1 MYIPSAFAQTDT
13 AQIAQFIDQHPLAAL
28 VGQVDGRI
36 VAHHLPFMRTAGL
49 APGERIVAHAA
60 RGNPIWQLGESRAE
74 VLLIFTG
81 AAAYISPSYYPSKAE
96 HHRVVPTYN
105 YACVHVRG
113 ALSCSHDAEEKLQVV
128 ELLTNRME
136 ARRATPWSVA
146 DAPRDYIAKMLQGI
160 VALRMPQQASRPP
173 TLQVVLSEAELRYRR
188 PVYRKGSPARTLG
201 LRFASCIARLPPGA
215 PHCSSSPRWWSGPSR
230 IRSRPM

>member
-13 AQIAQFIDQHPLAAL
+13 AQIAQLIDQHPLAAL

-160 VALRMPQQASRPP
+160 VALSLEIHSVEAKWKASQNR
-173 TLQVVLSEAELRYRR
+173 
-188 PVYRKGSPARTLG
+188 SPADRQGVVDG
-201 LRFASCIARLPPGA
+201 LRADADASAGFEAADIAG
-215 PHCSSSPRWWSGPSR
+215 
-230 IRSRPM
+230 RSIGG